1 MGGKYYRSF
10 EHLLKPDPVYDD
22 INVAKFISCIMHD
35 GKRSIAEKIFYGSLD
50 IVRERVKERE
60 PIEVFKQ
67 AIDNIKPMVEV
78 RSKRIGEREPIEV
91 FRQAIDNIKPMVEV
105 RSKRVGGA
113 NYQVPVEVNNK
124 RRRTLAFRWL
134 LEAAR
139 GRKGRPMRVSLADE
153 LMAAYNKE
161 GNAILKRENAHKQ
174 AEANKAFA
182 HFAF

>member
-1 MGGKYYRSF
+1 MAGKYYRSF
-10 EHLLKPDPVYDD
+10 EHLLKPDPQYGD
-22 INVAKFISCIMHD
+22 IHVAKFISCIMLD
-35 GKRSIAEKIFYGSLD
+35 GKRSTAEKIFYDSLEIIRD
-50 IVRERVKERE
+50 RVKERE

-67 AIDNIKPMVEV
+67 AIDNV
-78 RSKRIGEREPIEV
+78 
-91 FRQAIDNIKPMVEV
+91 KPMVEV

-124 RRRTLAFRWL
+124 RRRTLAYRWI

-153 LMAAYNKE
+153 FIAAYNKE
-161 GNAILKRENAHKQ
+161 GGAILKRENAHKQ